1 LSSFCGSRSR
11 ITADADSP
19 APGAGEVPILSAAGA
34 GIGKAAKRRPPARP
48 CACRRLCLRVALR
61 RAAVLSWLIYL
72 TIFVIILSMR
82 LNRQQ
87 IEHMAFAL
95 VKGLLRDQT
104 ILTDDREKVV
114 AQIQELISRELEKED
129 QLDEQVKEILKEKLN
144 DIRNSNIDYYEM
156 FKMVKS
162 KLAEKEN
169 IIL

>member
-1 LSSFCGSRSR
+1 
-11 ITADADSP
+11 
-19 APGAGEVPILSAAGA
+19 
-34 GIGKAAKRRPPARP
+34 
-48 CACRRLCLRVALR
+48 
-61 RAAVLSWLIYL
+61 
-72 TIFVIILSMR
+72 MR

-129 QLDEQVKEILKEKLN
+129 LLDEQVKEILKEKLN